1 MRRQALVV
9 ARMTG
14 PNYAAECGIKCADP
28 IFQKFLHDATKLRV
42 ADKDEAGAAVRLL
55 CKVQSRREF
64 NETQEGADAWVRA
77 KRLFGLWRAGHG
89 TNAAG
94 RRHGPSIMGRVA
106 HSRGTPISDN
116 PFDRPEINET
126 DETPYDLWELGWR
139 KSERQQ
145 RDYQER
151 KATT

>member
-1 MRRQALVV
+1 MS
-9 ARMTG
+9 G
-14 PNYAAECGIKCADP
+14 PNYAAECGIKCSDP
-28 IFQKFLHDATKLRV
+28 LFQRFLHDATKMRV

-64 NETQEGADAWVRA
+64 NETEAGAAAWLRA

-94 RRHGPSIMGRVA
+94 WRHGPSIMGRVA
-106 HSRGTPISDN
+106 FARGTPISDN
-116 PFDRPEINET
+116 PFERPEIMEA

-139 KSERQQ
+139 KAERQH
-145 RDYQER
+145 RENQER
-151 KATT
+151 TSNS